1 MYKMESQIMTTL
13 VTAAGTI
20 LLSLITYL
28 SKKVAAYLDEK
39 GIRESIGS
47 KQYLVDVAVHAT
59 EQIYKNENGE
69 KKLAYAKLS
78 ALQLMQRNGIQINE
92 DELNSFIEAAVAA
105 MNEGINSAGVIE
117 LNADELQIEES
128 IK

>member
-13 VTAAGTI
+13 MTAAGTI

-69 KKLAYAKLS
+69 KKLAHAKLS

-105 MNEGINSAGVIE
+105 MNEGIKSAGVIE
-117 LNADELQIEES
+117 LNADELPIEES